1 MTIEFW
7 PRRLLHPK
15 PKPRYRPLPP
25 RKRRPKLPI
34 GVGKAQ
40 QMLTAAILLGDHE
53 QASWVDLVVKANR
66 VTGKPEQLDELK
78 KRLDA
83 VMVPLPDASPP
94 TVPAPSLGGL
104 PAAEA
109 VTVS

>member
-15 PKPRYRPLPP
+15 PKRPFRPLPP

-40 QMLTAAILLGDHE
+40 QMLSAAIILGDHE

-66 VTGKPEQLDELK
+66 VTGKPEHLAELK
-78 KRLDA
+78 KRLDT
-83 VMVPLPDASPP
+83 VMQRLPDTSPP

-104 PAAEA
+104 SAAGTA
-109 VTVS
+109 SVS

>member
-15 PKPRYRPLPP
+15 PKRRYRPLPP

-40 QMLTAAILLGDHE
+40 QILTAAILLCDHE

-83 VMVPLPDASPP
+83 VMQPLPDQSPSP
-94 TVPAPSLGGL
+94 TTA
-104 PAAEA
+104 
-109 VTVS
+109 T

>member
-15 PKPRYRPLPP
+15 PKRPYRPLPP

-34 GVGKAQ
+34 GCGKAQ
-40 QMLTAAILLGDHE
+40 QLLTAAILMSDHE

-66 VTGKPEQLDELK
+66 VTGTPEQLEELK
-78 KRLDA
+78 KRLDT
-83 VMVPLPDASPP
+83 VMQPLPDPSPQQQP
-94 TVPAPSLGGL
+94 
-104 PAAEA
+104 
-109 VTVS
+109 

>member
-1 MTIEFW
+1 MTSES
-7 PRRLLHPK
+7 RSGRLLHAK
-15 PKPRYRPLPP
+15 PKRWYTPLPP

-40 QMLTAAILLGDHE
+40 QMLSGAIILGDDE

-66 VTGKPEQLDELK
+66 VTGKPEYLVELK

-83 VMVPLPDASPP
+83 VMQPLPDRSPP
-94 TVPAPSLGGL
+94 TIV
-104 PAAEA
+104 
-109 VTVS
+109 VT

>member
-40 QMLTAAILLGDHE
+40 QMLSGAIILGDDE

-66 VTGKPEQLDELK
+66 VTGKPEHLEELK
-78 KRLDA
+78 KRLDT
-83 VMVPLPDASPP
+83 VMQPLPAPSSPIMPDAS
-94 TVPAPSLGGL
+94 LDGL
-104 PAAEA
+104 QAAG
-109 VTVS
+109 VQ